1 MLHAHRA
8 GGRRTGCAR
17 SSIPRGPPGS
27 VWPKLPRLL
36 DDATAVHE
44 EHERRAL
51 AGELA
56 MLELAWRE
64 AEDIAGIADNLLVTK
79 ETEAFI
85 ERHRESD
92 ETR

>member
-1 MLHAHRA
+1 
-8 GGRRTGCAR
+8 
-17 SSIPRGPPGS
+17 
-27 VWPKLPRLL
+27 
-36 DDATAVHE
+36 VHE